1 MGGAVEEEVWE
12 ILEKVSPQLKGRSPG
27 VQGAVLADL
36 LAMWLAG
43 HWVERS
49 KEETHALREKVLR
62 MHVEKVWE
70 LVEENAK
77 ILGTE
82 GE

>member
-1 MGGAVEEEVWE
+1 MGAAEEEVWE
-12 ILEKVSPQLKGRSPG
+12 IIEKVGPMLKGRSAG
-27 VQGAVLADL
+27 IQGAVLADL

-49 KEETHALREKVLR
+49 VEETRALRERILR

-70 LVEENAK
+70 MVEVDGKKNRE
-77 ILGTE
+77 
-82 GE
+82 